1 MATVLIVAPVF
12 ALIAAGYAAVLF
24 RFVSESAHKG
34 ISEFA
39 FSIAIPALLFRTI
52 VVSEFPDVS
61 PWRMWGAYYGAL
73 ALTWIAALVISA
85 LLRERREDREDGV
98 VFAIGSVYGNI
109 VMLGIPLT
117 LSALG
122 NEAAGPMSLIL
133 SVNTPLLWLCGILQM
148 EPVNRKRTGSAFA
161 VIRPVLADLARN
173 PLMLGIGFGVVWRF
187 TGLGLNPVVD
197 RTVELL
203 AQAGSPAALIALGIT
218 LFRFE
223 IKGEMLS
230 VVVMSA
236 LKLLAMPAVAFVL
249 AKLLNLPP
257 TAAGVIVLF
266 AAMPTGANA
275 YIFAVQYQRLVNPV
289 SGAVALCT
297 LLAAVTLPVVVAGI
311 VDEAA
316 VTRRRPRH
324 CHPRRR
330 RSRPGRASTSA
341 STGDGDGHHRPY
353 GSVRRDLLHHA
364 QELRHRSRSR
374 RLRRQWLAA
383 LWHGRC
389 RIRPGQLG
397 AKIHAA
403 SRRSAGPAAASHG
416 APVGSPAPA
425 SRRCSRRTGRP
436 RSSTCT
442 TISATRSATPPTIH
456 RLGAVNVNVLERG
469 DMIRAG
475 INYRFDWAV
484 GPVVARY

>member
-24 RFVSESAHKG
+24 RFVSETSHKG

-52 VVSEFPDVS
+52 VVSEFSGVS
-61 PWRMWGAYYGAL
+61 PYRMWGAYYGAL
-73 ALTWIAALVISA
+73 ALIWIAALMISA
-85 LLRERREDREDGV
+85 VMRERREDREDGV

-109 VMLGIPLT
+109 VMLGIPLV

-148 EPVNRKRTGSAFA
+148 ELVSRKRTGSPFA

-197 RTVELL
+197 KTIELL

-223 IKGEMLS
+223 VKGEMTS
-230 VVVMSA
+230 VAVMSA
-236 LKLLAMPAVAFVL
+236 LKLLAMPAVAFAL

-257 TAAGVIVLF
+257 TVTGVVVLF

-275 YIFAVQYQRLVNPV
+275 YIFAVQYQRMVNPV

-297 LLAAVTLPVVVAGI
+297 LLAAVTLPVVV
-311 VDEAA
+311 
-316 VTRRRPRH
+316 
-324 CHPRRR
+324 
-330 RSRPGRASTSA
+330 
-341 STGDGDGHHRPY
+341 
-353 GSVRRDLLHHA
+353 
-364 QELRHRSRSR
+364 
-374 RLRRQWLAA
+374 W
-383 LWHGRC
+383 
-389 RIRPGQLG
+389 
-397 AKIHAA
+397 
-403 SRRSAGPAAASHG
+403 
-416 APVGSPAPA
+416 
-425 SRRCSRRTGRP
+425 
-436 RSSTCT
+436 
-442 TISATRSATPPTIH
+442 
-456 RLGAVNVNVLERG
+456 
-469 DMIRAG
+469 
-475 INYRFDWAV
+475 
-484 GPVVARY
+484 VVAR

>member
-61 PWRMWGAYYGAL
+61 PYRMWAAFYGAL
-73 ALTWIAALVISA
+73 AITWIAALAVSA

-122 NEAAGPMSLIL
+122 NEAAGPMALIL

-148 EPVNRKRTGSAFA
+148 ELVSRKRTGSALS

-197 RTVELL
+197 RTIELL
-203 AQAGSPAALIALGIT
+203 AQAGTPAALIALGIN

-223 IKGEMLS
+223 VKGEMLT

-236 LKLLAMPAVAFVL
+236 LKLLAMPAAAFL
-249 AKLLNLPP
+249 FAKLLNLPP
-257 TAAGVIVLF
+257 VAAGVVVLF

-275 YIFAVQYQRLVNPV
+275 YIFAVQYRRLVNPV
-289 SGAVALCT
+289 SGAVALGT
-297 LLAAVTLPVVVAGI
+297 LLAAVTLPVVVAI
-311 VDEAA
+311 
-316 VTRRRPRH
+316 VTR
-324 CHPRRR
+324 
-330 RSRPGRASTSA
+330 
-341 STGDGDGHHRPY
+341 
-353 GSVRRDLLHHA
+353 
-364 QELRHRSRSR
+364 
-374 RLRRQWLAA
+374 
-383 LWHGRC
+383 
-389 RIRPGQLG
+389 QL
-397 AKIHAA
+397 
-403 SRRSAGPAAASHG
+403 
-416 APVGSPAPA
+416 
-425 SRRCSRRTGRP
+425 
-436 RSSTCT
+436 
-442 TISATRSATPPTIH
+442 
-456 RLGAVNVNVLERG
+456 
-469 DMIRAG
+469 
-475 INYRFDWAV
+475 
-484 GPVVARY
+484 

>member
-1 MATVLIVAPVF
+1 
-12 ALIAAGYAAVLF
+12 VLF
-24 RFVSESAHKG
+24 RFVSEGAHKG

-73 ALTWIAALVISA
+73 ALTWIAALMISA
-85 LLRERREDREDGV
+85 VMRERREDREDGV

-109 VMLGIPLT
+109 VMLGIPLV

-148 EPVNRKRTGSAFA
+148 ELVNRKRTGSPLAI
-161 VIRPVLADLARN
+161 IRPVLADLARN

-197 RTVELL
+197 RTIELL
-203 AQAGSPAALIALGIT
+203 AQAGSPAALIALGIN

-223 IKGEMLS
+223 VKGEMRS
-230 VVVMSA
+230 VAAMSA
-236 LKLLAMPAVAFVL
+236 LKLLAMPAIAFAM

-257 TAAGVIVLF
+257 VVTGVVVLF

-297 LLAAVTLPVVVAGI
+297 LLAAATLPVVVMI
-311 VDEAA
+311 V
-316 VTRRRPRH
+316 TKQP
-324 CHPRRR
+324 
-330 RSRPGRASTSA
+330 
-341 STGDGDGHHRPY
+341 
-353 GSVRRDLLHHA
+353 
-364 QELRHRSRSR
+364 
-374 RLRRQWLAA
+374 
-383 LWHGRC
+383 
-389 RIRPGQLG
+389 
-397 AKIHAA
+397 
-403 SRRSAGPAAASHG
+403 
-416 APVGSPAPA
+416 
-425 SRRCSRRTGRP
+425 
-436 RSSTCT
+436 
-442 TISATRSATPPTIH
+442 
-456 RLGAVNVNVLERG
+456 
-469 DMIRAG
+469 
-475 INYRFDWAV
+475 
-484 GPVVARY
+484 